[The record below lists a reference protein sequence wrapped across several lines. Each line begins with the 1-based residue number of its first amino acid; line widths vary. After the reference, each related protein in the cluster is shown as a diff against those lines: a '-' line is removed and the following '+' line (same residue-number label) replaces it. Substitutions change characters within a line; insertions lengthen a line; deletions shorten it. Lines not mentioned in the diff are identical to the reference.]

1 MDTKIQFHA
10 KNNKKGEIMQK
21 NELINVVGGVS
32 FSPTLLNAVTKAV
45 SLVYDI
51 SRRVGSTVYRIV
63 HNAACYL

>member
-1 MDTKIQFHA
+1 M
-10 KNNKKGEIMQK
+10 EK
-21 NELINVVGGVS
+21 NELINVVGGIS

-45 SLVYDI
+45 SLVYDL